1 VPRFL
6 GPELKRANK
15 KPYRMGEKT
24 MADRLKETIRLLKEL
39 ERVGIRETEPAYN
52 EIKEMM
58 SKWVKDGVA
67 AAASIELV
75 KFPRIA
81 DVSLPATDNKAAS
94 INLRVVKN

>member
-1 VPRFL
+1 MHRFIR
-6 GPELKRANK
+6 PELKRAKK

-24 MADRLKETIRLLKEL
+24 KADRLKEAVRLLKEL
-39 ERVGIRETEPAYN
+39 ERVGIRDTEPAYN

-58 SKWVKDGVA
+58 TKWVKDGVA

-81 DVSLPATDNKAAS
+81 DVALPATDNKAAS
-94 INLRVVKN
+94 INLRVVPQ